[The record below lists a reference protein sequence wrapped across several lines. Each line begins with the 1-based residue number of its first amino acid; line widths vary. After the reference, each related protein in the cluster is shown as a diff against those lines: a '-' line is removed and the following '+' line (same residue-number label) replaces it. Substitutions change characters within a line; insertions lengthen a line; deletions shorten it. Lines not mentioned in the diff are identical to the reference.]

1 MSESSQSGLGKT
13 IGSILGLV
21 KKSKSSKG
29 QANRTPKVAILGL
42 KLPGF
47 LDENL
52 NDRSK
57 DGRRFDTPPIMQGV
71 LNAGL
76 DCEPVDIAEADFDKA
91 SEILADYDAVIVRI
105 NPGDFTRT
113 EAGAK
118 PLEDQLRKLKQN
130 GVQIWT
136 EPDVQSRFGSK
147 TMLYE
152 FRDGA
157 FGVANTYLY
166 KNADELKAGMAA
178 SLADSG
184 RVLKQNRGSS
194 GEGIWLMKRV
204 DEAST
209 DPIADDTKIE
219 VLELNGNKRVVVE
232 FGPFVNFCD
241 VGDAALHAEIG
252 SVSKGGY
259 FAAGDVLVDQPF
271 LPRIVE
277 GEVRMM
283 MAGDEPVLIVAKV
296 PREGNLSAVSHMA
309 EYTEFTPDE
318 PRFAELA
325 RRFRDEALPRL
336 LSILEIDMN
345 GLPILWTADLIPID
359 DEEGGPGYVVGEFN
373 CSCVGLSPFNGALG
387 PEKTQA
393 DVPADNMERGMRITN
408 VVGKKAY
415 ERLT

>member
-1 MSESSQSGLGKT
+1 MTTSSPSGLGKLF
-13 IGSILGLV
+13 SAILGGT
-21 KKSKSSKG
+21 KSAPAKETAV
-29 QANRTPKVAILGL
+29 QMPKVAVLGL

-71 LNAGL
+71 RNAGL
-76 DCEPVDIAEADFDKA
+76 ECEPVDIAEEDFGKAADML
-91 SEILADYDAVIVRI
+91 SGYNAVLVRI
-105 NPGDFTRT
+105 NPGDLTRT
-113 EAGAK
+113 KAGPK
-118 PLEDQLRKLKQN
+118 PLEDQLRQLKQQ

-152 FRDGA
+152 YRDGA
-157 FGVANTYLY
+157 FGVPDTYLY
-166 KNADELKAGMAA
+166 RNTAELKAGVAA
-178 SLADSG
+178 SLAAGG

-194 GEGIWLMKRV
+194 GEGIWLMNRA
-204 DEAST
+204 DETAT
-209 DPIADDTKIE
+209 GPITDDTMIE
-219 VLELNGNKRVVVE
+219 VLELNGNRRVPIE
-232 FGPFVNFCD
+232 FGRFVNFCD
-241 VGDAALHAEIG
+241 VGDAATHADLG
-252 SVSKGGY
+252 SASRGGY
-259 FAAGDVLVDQPF
+259 FASGDVMVDQPF

-325 RRFRDEALPRL
+325 RRFREEALPRL
-336 LSILEIDMN
+336 FSILEIDKN
-345 GLPILWTADLIPID
+345 GLPILWTADLIPVD
-359 DEEGGPGYVVGEFN
+359 DEPGGPGYVVGEFN
-373 CSCVGLSPFNGALG
+373 CSCVGLSLFNAALG
-387 PEKTQA
+387 PDKTLD

-408 VVGKKAY
+408 VIGKKAR
-415 ERLT
+415 ERLV